1 MLKIPENWLTL
12 LVFATLLNPS
22 APQVGSDWVV
32 CLQNTLMASNMILKM
47 QKYPQAEEIY
57 GIKYKIWPKCD
68 ENIQKLADAPTL
80 QCQIEEVEEYE
91 YYKGPRMHYSLFEKP
106 CNQGVPNS
114 WGRGLFSKNLEII
127 VCFITF

>member
-57 GIKYKIWPKCD
+57 MALNTKYGQNVMKISKNW
-68 ENIQKLADAPTL
+68 L
-80 QCQIEEVEEYE
+80 
-91 YYKGPRMHYSLFEKP
+91 MHL
-106 CNQGVPNS
+106 
-114 WGRGLFSKNLEII
+114 LFSAK
-127 VCFITF
+127 